1 MSLFK
6 IHANTSALNALNSL
20 YGTNNR
26 IAVAQERLA
35 SGKRINTAKD
45 DTAGY
50 AISRSLQA
58 RTLGIRAA
66 LSNVENAKSIL
77 GVLLLEGIQGT
88 EVRVLVTGS
97 DSKEALKA
105 ITGLIS
111 NGFGDA

>member
-1 MSLFK
+1 VELANKFESLIEIEKRGGPK
-6 IHANTSALNALNSL
+6 I
-20 YGTNNR
+20 
-26 IAVAQERLA
+26 
-35 SGKRINTAKD
+35 
-45 DTAGY
+45 
-50 AISRSLQA
+50 
-58 RTLGIRAA
+58 
-66 LSNVENAKSIL
+66 NAKSIL